1 MLTCD
6 DKKISM
12 PNMNS
17 VMKMKK
23 TNSTFITTAGDN
35 TSLNIVKF
43 KRTKVFYLSL
53 TIYNFYQER
62 M

>member
-23 TNSTFITTAGDN
+23 TNSTFIRTAGDN

>member
-1 MLTCD
+1 
-6 DKKISM
+6 M

-17 VMKMKK
+17 VKKMKK
-23 TNSTFITTAGDN
+23 TNSTFIRTAGDS

-43 KRTKVFYLSL
+43 KRTKIFYLSL

-62 M
+62 T